1 MRTDTSLKYVLPQAI
16 EYEEAVLASCF
27 LGRANQ
33 VVELLKP
40 EDFYRSSHQ
49 KIFTT
54 IREFVDKKIQIELPL
69 VVDALRDAGHLDE
82 VGGAAFVAG
91 ITNTAPLAVNIE
103 HYCKGIRDKALL
115 RGLIAH
121 SEIILKN
128 CYKNP
133 ADIEAVIDNAQQ
145 GIMGIEAGGGFEAAV
160 SYRDLSMGASGRY
173 EDIYK
178 RKDGITGIN
187 SGFYL
192 LDYLTCGFQD
202 TDLIIIASRP
212 SMGKTALA
220 QNIAGNAGRQD
231 IPVAYFSL
239 EMSKTQLFDRQIAG
253 ESGINSQKFRS
264 GKFEHEDWE
273 RINRAQGDVY
283 GWPVYI
289 DDTGALH
296 YREISRRAR
305 KLKKTKDVKLIIVDH
320 LQLVKGDKTS
330 TRDREI
336 GSITASLKALAKEL
350 NLPVIL
356 LSQLNRELERRPNPY
371 KRPRM
376 SDLRD
381 SGNIEQDADI
391 VAFLYRP
398 VVYEDTEDFPGHTEL
413 NIAKQRNGP
422 TGMVKI
428 RWDEKTTKFQ
438 NLEIRRE

>member
-1 MRTDTSLKYVLPQAI
+1 MRTETSLKYVLPQAI
-16 EYEEAVLASCF
+16 EYEEAILASCF
-27 LGRANQ
+27 LGRAGQ
-33 VVELLKP
+33 IVELLRP

-49 KIFTT
+49 KIFTA
-54 IREFVDKKIQIELPL
+54 IQGLFDKKKEIELL
-69 VVDALRDAGHLDE
+69 VVVNALRDAGRLDD
-82 VGGAAFVAG
+82 VGGASFLAG
-91 ITNTAPLAVNIE
+91 LTNNTPIASNIE
-103 HYCKGIRDKALL
+103 HYAGVIRNKALL
-115 RGLIAH
+115 RSMIEQ
-121 SEIILKN
+121 SETIMKA
-128 CYKNP
+128 CYEDP

-145 GIMGIEAGGGFEAAV
+145 RIMGIEYSTGNEAAV
-160 SYRDLSMGASGRY
+160 SYRDLSMEASGRY

-178 RKDGITGIN
+178 SKDGITGIN

-192 LDYLTCGFQD
+192 FDSLTCGFQD
-202 TDLIIIASRP
+202 TDLIIMASRP
-212 SMGKTALA
+212 GMGKTALA
-220 QNIAGNAGRQD
+220 QNMAGNAGRQG